1 MCFQRSKGAHIGKGR
16 KSVANSKDGPN
27 SKSLARGMRTPQRA
41 ATYGRTLAFAAAAIP
56 RLGSGAACLATKWTE
71 IPRKKPMSS
80 EDGRHADAF
89 YIKKECIAGRSCR
102 RVWRAWFRAVFARFG
117 ASADEGEA
125 DAETEKNRDS
135 VQKMGLSA
143 AAIKTAVFTVQ
154 AASYMRLCAGRR
166 AFQRCLRRRGSSKN
180 ADDRPSC
187 RGSTP
192 KVPKIGRRAA
202 DPSARALS
210 RPSLSHYHRS
220 IARQRSNTAVPAGSR
235 SDQNC
240 GLEKAHSPIGQ
251 IPRLCLRSPD
261 GGENTAFFPKIR
273 TPVPVA

>member
-1 MCFQRSKGAHIGKGR
+1 MGDTRTHSISRRSVLQGAVVGVSGAH
-16 KSVANSKDGPN
+16 
-27 SKSLARGMRTPQRA
+27 
-41 ATYGRTLAFAAAAIP
+41 
-56 RLGSGAACLATKWTE
+56 GSGLFSHVLEPPLTRGK
-71 IPRKKPMSS
+71 RM
-80 EDGRHADAF
+80 
-89 YIKKECIAGRSCR
+89 R
-102 RVWRAWFRAVFARFG
+102 RPK
-117 ASADEGEA
+117 
-125 DAETEKNRDS
+125 KNRDS

-154 AASYMRLCAGRR
+154 AASYMRLCARRR